1 MKNLLLNTILLG
13 LFLIAGM
20 KLQAQPPVKFNYQGI
35 ARAADGN
42 PLVNQALGF
51 RISIIDG
58 SAAGTVQFVET
69 HTATTNSSGLYTL
82 TIGAGT
88 AVTGTIMSPTWPGT
102 GTFIKVEIDPAGGAA
117 YVDAGTTELKYVP
130 YSIMSNFSVAADQ
143 ARRLTLFGSADNVL
157 THNGTGWTAAPGPW
171 VKTGTVLSMNNAGLG
186 VNQVYVGSSAG
197 SPSSFMD
204 VVDGTAG
211 RSTLTANQIN
221 TTGTAFQAAVKGV
234 NFATDANGYG
244 VYGLHNG
251 TGSGVYGESN
261 TTSAGG
267 IGVKGTCSGS
277 GAGVLGSAAAG
288 TAGNGVY
295 GSADQGSGVF
305 GGANS
310 GTGVDGTST
319 SAAGV
324 RGRGNTG
331 VWAEAN
337 TTANAVA
344 LRVDG
349 HVKAVGT
356 NKFAYRTGETTVAV
370 GEFTLTHG
378 NQAATDIIM
387 VTPVHTSNSLTGF
400 PGYYL
405 HWNSTAWKIYN
416 ASDDGT
422 PLLFPIGTSFNVIVI
437 RL

>member
-13 LFLIAGM
+13 LFLMTGKA
-20 KLQAQPPVKFNYQGI
+20 LQAQPPVKFNYQGI
-35 ARAADGN
+35 ARAADGS
-42 PLVNQALGF
+42 PLANQALGL
-51 RISIIDG
+51 RISILDG
-58 SAAGTVQFVET
+58 TATGTVQFVET
-69 HTATTNSSGLYTL
+69 HTATTNGYGLYTVA
-82 TIGAGT
+82 IGGGT
-88 AVTGTIMSPTWPGT
+88 AVTGTIMSPTWPGPAV
-102 GTFIKVEIDPAGGAA
+102 FIKVEIDPAGGAA
-117 YVDAGTTELKYVP
+117 YQDAGTSELKYVP
-130 YSIMSNFSVAADQ
+130 YAIQSLFSTAADQ
-143 ARRLTLFGSADNVL
+143 ARRLTLFGSANNVL
-157 THNGTGWTAAPGPW
+157 THDGTSWTAAKSPW
-171 VKTGTVLSMNNAGLG
+171 IKSGSTLYMDKTDLG
-186 VNQVYVGSSAG
+186 VSQIGIG
-197 SPSSFMD
+197 LTPPSLPNNFID
-204 VVDGTAG
+204 IRD
-211 RSTLTANQIN
+211 N
-221 TTGTAFQAAVKGV
+221 TTGRSILCAYQENNSGTAQEAAIKGW
-234 NFATDANGYG
+234 NQATDANGYG
-244 VYGLHNG
+244 VFGRHNG
-251 TGSGVYGESN
+251 TGVGVYGESN
-261 TTSAGG
+261 TSSAGG
-267 IGVKGTCSGS
+267 IGVKGYCIGA
-277 GAGVLGSAAAG
+277 GAGVVGEAAP
-288 TAGNGVY
+288 
-295 GSADQGSGVF
+295 GSG
-305 GGANS
+305 
-310 GTGVDGTST
+310 GTGVIGGATGGTGVQGNSN

-324 RGRGNTG
+324 RGVGNTG